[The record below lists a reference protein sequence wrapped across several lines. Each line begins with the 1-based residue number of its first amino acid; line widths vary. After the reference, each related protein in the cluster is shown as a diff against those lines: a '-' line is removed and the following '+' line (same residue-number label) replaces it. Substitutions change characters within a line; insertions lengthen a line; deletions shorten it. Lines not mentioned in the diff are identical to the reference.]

1 MGTSAGWFGPD
12 SVVWRL
18 HADPCMLAGGMRALL
33 IQALEP
39 RAMALLELN
48 AVSKHF
54 GAIQALA
61 DVSLALEAG
70 DRIRAAARDRGYS
83 EREVLTVEFKINFLS
98 PARGSRFIAT
108 GRVIRTGRAVTVCTG
123 EAIAL
128 DGDRRATIALMQATM
143 FAVPASPTT

>member
-1 MGTSAGWFGPD
+1 MHHFHPQTPD
-12 SVVWRL
+12 WEQRVRSSFARQGLMRSL
-18 HADPCMLAGGMRALL
+18 HAVIDHIRPGELSITMPADPAFSQQHGYVHG
-33 IQALEP
+33 
-39 RAMALLELN
+39 
-48 AVSKHF
+48 
-54 GAIQALA
+54 GAIASILDSACGYAALSLMPA
-61 DVSLALEAG
+61 D
-70 DRIRAAARDRGYS
+70 
-83 EREVLTVEFKINFLS
+83 REVLTVEFKINFLS

>member
-1 MGTSAGWFGPD
+1 MRS
-12 SVVWRL
+12 L
-18 HADPCMLAGGMRALL
+18 HAVIDHIRPGELSITMPADPAFSQQHGYVHG
-33 IQALEP
+33 
-39 RAMALLELN
+39 
-48 AVSKHF
+48 
-54 GAIQALA
+54 GAIASILDSACGYAALSLMPA
-61 DVSLALEAG
+61 D
-70 DRIRAAARDRGYS
+70 
-83 EREVLTVEFKINFLS
+83 REVLTVEFKINFLS